1 MKLQELP
8 SHFINV
14 KVIEH
19 KGKYKF
25 ALYDRVVS
33 SSEDTKNF
41 ITILPLSSL
50 SNFNR
55 NFDILEYKDKELRLI
70 LKKSTHNEHDKI
82 YAPIIIKESDQSEI
96 CELHNCNTFF
106 YKDGTLYAFEPKTNQ
121 DNNDYYWWNKYS
133 YGDFRYVAL
142 MDDGDGNYRLQISN
156 RWNRT

>member
-1 MKLQELP
+1 MQELP

-33 SSEDTKNF
+33 SSEDTKNL
-41 ITILPLSSL
+41 ITILSLSSL

-55 NFDILEYKDKELRLI
+55 NFNILEYKDKELRLI
-70 LKKSTHNEHDKI
+70 LKKSTHNEYDKI
-82 YAPIIIKESDQSEI
+82 YAPIIIKESDRSEI
-96 CELHNCNTFF
+96 CELQHNCNIFF

-121 DNNDYYWWNKYS
+121 DSNGYYW
-133 YGDFRYVAL
+133 
-142 MDDGDGNYRLQISN
+142 
-156 RWNRT
+156 